1 MPETPYI
8 PEFITVHLGPPDSS
22 APNVTVP
29 FADYIKNVAS
39 SETYP
44 PWPENALRANI
55 YAQISFALNRIYTE
69 YYRSRGYDFDIT
81 NSTASDQSFV
91 YGRDIFDN
99 ISQIVDS
106 IFDEYIRR
114 QGNIEPLFAQYCD
127 GINVTCEGLSQWGS
141 VSLAES
147 GLAPYQILTNYYGN
161 DIDIVRDAP
170 IMNVDES
177 YPEIPLEI
185 GFSGNDVK
193 TLQTRL
199 NRVSNNYPSIPKIYP
214 VDGVFGE
221 TTDSAVREFQRVFGL
236 TVDGRVGKATWYQL
250 LRIYGGVK
258 RLSELRS
265 EGITQADIELAY
277 PESIEF
283 GDANEYV
290 RIVQYMLNII
300 AENNPAVPSLA
311 EDGIFGEQ
319 TREAVTAFQREY
331 GLPANGEI
339 NEDTWNAM
347 FRVYRGII
355 LALPEFYSESAI
367 VPYPGIVLTLGV
379 QGNGVRLL
387 QTYLN
392 ELSAVYPEIPTVN
405 VTDVYSAD
413 TQAAVR
419 AFQELFGYDVTGNV
433 NVLTWDA
440 IASAAE
446 DLRAGYRRTEGQYPG
461 YDIG

>member
-1 MPETPYI
+1 MPVFI
-8 PEFITVHLGPPDSS
+8 PEEITVHLGAASDTS
-22 APNVTVP
+22 AQNVTVP
-29 FADYIKNVAS
+29 FVDYIKNVAS
-39 SETYP
+39 SEIFPT
-44 PWPENALRANI
+44 WPESALRANI

-69 YYRSRGYDFDIT
+69 YYPSRGYDFDIT
-81 NSTASDQSFV
+81 SSTATDQSFV

-99 ISQIVDS
+99 ISIIVDE
-106 IFDEYIRR
+106 IFDDYIRR

-147 GLAPYQILTNYYGN
+147 GLGPYDILTRYYGN
-161 DIDIVRDAP
+161 NIDIVTDAP
-170 IMNVDES
+170 IMNIDES
-177 YPEIPLEI
+177 YPEIPLEL

-214 VDGVFGE
+214 VNGIFGE
-221 TTDSAVREFQRVFGL
+221 STDAAVRQFQRVFGL

-250 LRIYGGVK
+250 LRIYSGVK

-265 EGITQADIELAY
+265 EGITQAEIELAY
-277 PESIEF
+277 PESIEL

-290 RIVQYMLNII
+290 SIVQYMLNVI
-300 AENNPAVPSLA
+300 AENNPAIPGVTR
-311 EDGIFGEQ
+311 DGIFGER
-319 TREAVTAFQREY
+319 TREAVVAFQKEY

-347 FRVYRGII
+347 FRVYRGIV
-355 LALPEFYSESAI
+355 LALPEYYSENGIA
-367 VPYPGIVLTLGV
+367 PYPGIVLTLGV
-379 QGNGVRLL
+379 RGNGVRLL

-392 ELSAVYPEIPTVN
+392 ELAAVYPEIPQVN

-433 NVLTWDA
+433 NALVWDA

-446 DLRAGYRRTEGQYPG
+446 DIRIGYRRNAGQYPG
-461 YDIG
+461 YELG

>member
-1 MPETPYI
+1 MAVFI
-8 PEFITVHLGPPDSS
+8 PEEITVHLGAPDDTS
-22 APNVTVP
+22 AQNVTVP
-29 FADYIKNVAS
+29 FVDYIKNVAS
-39 SETYP
+39 SEIYP
-44 PWPENALRANI
+44 TWPENALRANI

-106 IFDEYIRR
+106 VFDEYIRR
-114 QGNIEPLFAQYCD
+114 QDNIEPLFAQYCD

-147 GLAPYQILTNYYGN
+147 GLTPYQILTNYYGG
-161 DIDIVRDAP
+161 DIDIVRDTP

-177 YPEIPLEI
+177 YPEIPLEL

-199 NRVSNNYPSIPKIYP
+199 NRVSNNYPSIPKIFP

-221 TTDSAVREFQRVFGL
+221 STDAAVREFQRVFGL

-258 RLSELRS
+258 KLSELRS
-265 EGITQADIELAY
+265 EGITREEIELAY

-300 AENNPAVPSLA
+300 AENNPAVPSVT
-311 EDGIFGEQ
+311 EDGIFGDQ

-355 LALPEFYSESAI
+355 LALPEFYTESSI

-392 ELSAVYPEIPTVN
+392 ELAAVYPEIPTVN

-433 NVLTWDA
+433 NALTWDG

-461 YDIG
+461 YELG